1 MSNKLFQF
9 RFTDSWRANC
19 AYLMTKKEILLFLSF
34 CSCFSA
40 FPLLSHHHHHHHI
53 SIVFPSP
60 PPTHYGTY
68 IDLTSPLIDP
78 KSTQHRPY
86 IDSTLNLQPHSFQH
100 SLFVMISIVNS
111 EAKYHHHHHHHY
123 ISIVF
128 HPPLQ
133 PPPSYNVSL
142 HHHLHHHHHH
152 HQHHHH
158 HIFTV

>member
-1 MSNKLFQF
+1 MARKLCIF
-9 RFTDSWRANC
+9 N
-19 AYLMTKKEILLFLSF
+19 YKEGNPPLSSTSFFHSLLASPHFHYFNS
-34 CSCFSA
+34 
-40 FPLLSHHHHHHHI
+40 HHHHHI

-78 KSTQHRPY
+78 KSTLHRPY
-86 IDSTLNLQPHSFQH
+86 IDSTLNLQPHSFQQ

-111 EAKYHHHHHHHY
+111 EAKYHHHHHY
-123 ISIVF
+123 TSIVF

-133 PPPSYNVSL
+133 PPSSYNVSL
-142 HHHLHHHHHH
+142 HYHLHRHH

-158 HIFTV
+158 HISTV